1 MRLFELAYVA
11 GLGGSKQSMAREI
24 SKGCKLAEFV
34 EVKAEYRSWV

>member
-11 GLGGSKQSMAREI
+11 GLGGSKQSMARET
-24 SKGCKLAEFV
+24 SKGCNLAEFA